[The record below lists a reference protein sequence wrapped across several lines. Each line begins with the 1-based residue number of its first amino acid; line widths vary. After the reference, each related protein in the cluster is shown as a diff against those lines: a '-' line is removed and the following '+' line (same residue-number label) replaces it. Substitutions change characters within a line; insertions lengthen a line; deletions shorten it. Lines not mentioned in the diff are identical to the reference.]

1 MFRFTML
8 LALGT
13 LLLAVSDAS
22 AQTCPLNGTSS
33 NKLVCLIPQ
42 VYGPY
47 GLGAG
52 GAQPK
57 TSRCCTRAMGM
68 PRTSRSDFLTSF
80 APINETVGIE
90 LSQLPVWPRLLLP
103 SASSTILN

>member
-1 MFRFTML
+1 ML
-8 LALGT
+8 PLR
-13 LLLAVSDAS
+13 
-22 AQTCPLNGTSS
+22 TCPLNGTSS

-52 GAQPK
+52 GAQPANQSVLY
-57 TSRCCTRAMGM
+57 TGDGHAAHF
-68 PRTSRSDFLTSF
+68 RSDFLTSF

-90 LSQLPVWPRLLLP
+90 LSQLPVASP
-103 SASSTILN
+103 SSAISFITILN